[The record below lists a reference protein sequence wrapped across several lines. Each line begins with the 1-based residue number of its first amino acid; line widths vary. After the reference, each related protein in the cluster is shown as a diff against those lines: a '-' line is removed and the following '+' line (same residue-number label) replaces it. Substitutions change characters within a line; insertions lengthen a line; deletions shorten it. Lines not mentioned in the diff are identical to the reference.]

1 MTPFAPSRARRL
13 AAAAS
18 ALTVL
23 AVAVGVL
30 GLALG
35 VSLPEMWWPRTG
47 HAFAAETD
55 KAPADS
61 CDRIAGP
68 AKAYCERGRHAAS
81 AGSKQHGGDA
91 ATWKLLPATTAVGAL
106 VIWRRRTPTRQGRA

>member
-18 ALTVL
+18 ALTVI

-30 GLALG
+30 VWALG
-35 VSLPEMWWPRTG
+35 ASLPEMWWPRTG
-47 HAFAAETD
+47 HAFAARPQFAQQD
-55 KAPADS
+55 PCAL
-61 CDRIAGP
+61 IVGP

-81 AGSKQHGGDA
+81 TGSNQHGGDA

-106 VIWRRRTPTRQGRA
+106 VVWRRRTSTRQGRA